1 MNGPPGIQRP
11 RVLRVAAYPRIAWPG
26 PEPLLSPLP
35 DIISPHSPGASG
47 GLRLG
52 GRRRQVTAR
61 PIQPAAHWSRPLP
74 AMAAASSRSLRIPA
88 TDKTV
93 VPGPATLAVPR
104 SVSSTGILAG

>member
-1 MNGPPGIQRP
+1 MNGPPASSAR
-11 RVLRVAAYPRIAWPG
+11 AYSGSLHTRGSPG
-26 PEPLLSPLP
+26 PVPSRSLSPLP